1 MASQLYSATRQ
12 RHAQV
17 ARLLDQLGLAR
28 VGGPTAVALVVL
40 YVTGLIVLDARPA
53 RACPSLFDTGFA
65 DPVEA
70 AKASRLGRALSG
82 AFRLIFADHRGQG
95 GSDEPREAS
104 AYALATRVCDA
115 VAVLDA

>member
-40 YVTGLIVLDARPA
+40 YVTGLIVLDARPTQ
-53 RACPSLFDTGFA
+53 ACPSSST
-65 DPVEA
+65 P
-70 AKASRLGRALSG
+70 ASPIRSRP
-82 AFRLIFADHRGQG
+82 
-95 GSDEPREAS
+95 PRHHAS
-104 AYALATRVCDA
+104 AER
-115 VAVLDA
+115 